1 MNKTISN
8 KQKPHSRLG
17 IASFVL
23 SLLSPLL
30 FVVSLFIVFALT
42 GHTTTDAQ
50 QAFQD
55 VLSLWGYPALA
66 GLFIGPL
73 LLPLAFGLGIAGLIQ
88 NRRRKIFALLGV
100 LISLGV
106 SSLWFYSGAL

>member
-1 MNKTISN
+1 
-8 KQKPHSRLG
+8 
-17 IASFVL
+17 
-23 SLLSPLL
+23 L
-30 FVVSLFIVFALT
+30 FLVFALT

-50 QAFQD
+50 QVFQD

-66 GLFIGPL
+66 GLYIGPL

-88 NRRRKIFALLGV
+88 NQRRKIFALLGV

-106 SSLWFYSGAL
+106 LGIWFV